1 MKNLVI
7 VLLSLVIVGGSIMA
21 YGLIDSNMEDIAQLN
36 SEIVRLNDELEQS
49 TTKYEEL
56 SNQVYNKM
64 NGKAYEITIE
74 HDDELHTWKSE
85 GGLLDSVMHR
95 ICNQKKRKSSTRA
108 FLFRNIYNLYYERIL
123 LNYT

>member
-7 VLLSLVIVGGSIMA
+7 VLLSLFIVGGSIMA
-21 YGLIDSNMEDIAQLN
+21 YGLINSNMEDIAQLN

-56 SNQVYNKM
+56 SNQVYNEK

-95 ICNQKKRKSSTRA
+95 ICN
-108 FLFRNIYNLYYERIL
+108 
-123 LNYT
+123 

>member
-95 ICNQKKRKSSTRA
+95 ICN
-108 FLFRNIYNLYYERIL
+108 
-123 LNYT
+123 